1 MPVQARNKLLSCG
14 IEELRLCIRRAIS
27 AYNTGYSEWGKLLPV
42 SSIFLMD
49 HPVKTLLYELFVE
62 PVLRLLQRATMKGQ
76 FPWKAA

>member
-1 MPVQARNKLLSCG
+1 MHKAGNIRVQHRILRNGGS
-14 IEELRLCIRRAIS
+14 
-27 AYNTGYSEWGKLLPV
+27 YFQV
-42 SSIFLMD
+42 SSILLMD